1 MKSRLPERQ
10 NVERVP
16 MTSVQRLPW
25 KTEKRVDIFK
35 IRVFSFLLALASAAE
50 VNGQTEDTNGAFE
63 FWSRMD
69 IRWITKKS
77 IQHDF
82 EFQYRNQ
89 QRVASLQE
97 RFQLYTFRWY
107 ILKRWDRFYIQ
118 SSPVT
123 FFERLTN
130 EGYLVNEYRVTQNAG
145 LFLLEDKL
153 QLRTGLEG
161 RFFWS
166 EGNEIQ
172 EIRWRT
178 RLLYSILIDDKLR
191 VQLSDELFFHERVS
205 GMEAPFFDQNRTSL
219 GVNYKLSKNWT
230 IDSGYQFQVR
240 SFAQDHIDNFNVF
253 YFYLT
258 YQI

>member
-1 MKSRLPERQ
+1 
-10 NVERVP
+10 
-16 MTSVQRLPW
+16 MTSVRKLPW
-25 KTEKRVDIFK
+25 KTERRVVISK
-35 IRVFSFLLALASAAE
+35 SRILIFLLALAGVGE

-69 IRWITKKS
+69 IRWVTKKS

-107 ILKRWDRFYIQ
+107 IQKRWDDFYLQ

-123 FFERLTN
+123 FFERRTN
-130 EGYLVNEYRVTQNAG
+130 EGTVISEYRLTQNVG
-145 LFLLEDKL
+145 WFLMKDKF
-153 QLRTGLEG
+153 QIRSGLEA

-166 EGNEIQ
+166 EGSHFE
-172 EIRWRT
+172 EIRWRS
-178 RLLYSILIDDKLR
+178 RLLYSMPVSDKLK
-191 VQLSDELFFHERVS
+191 VQLSDEIFFHERTS
-205 GMEAPFFDQNRTSL
+205 GIETPFFDQNRTSL
-219 GVNYKLSKNWT
+219 GINYKFTTHWSV
-230 IDSGYQFQVR
+230 DSGYQFQVR
-240 SFAQDHIDNFNVF
+240 SFTQDHTDNFNVF